1 MFPISEKT
9 IQRLIIKGKQ
19 LIDSHSVIFFDVFD
33 TLLTRDCAQPSN
45 VFELVEKVYNKQ
57 EETCPL
63 HDFKRIRKA
72 AEKKC
77 AQNIFAPNLD
87 EIYEYFPLD
96 VEKKSKLKAIEIEI
110 EQKLSIQKYTGYT
123 LYRYAKEQKK
133 TIVAVSD
140 MYLGADI
147 ISKMLISAGYEVNN
161 VIVSC
166 DKRAEKYNGRLFQ
179 VAIKE
184 IAAIKNDVVHF
195 GDNLITDIFGAMR
208 AGISC
213 LWIPA
218 RKNLAYFKKSSD
230 SFADNYLLPF
240 VANRVPLIENKVTAL
255 GYETCGPMI
264 VGFCQWLHQ
273 KLHDGR
279 YNKALFCARDMLQTY
294 QIYLKMYP
302 EDKDLACYFY
312 VSRKSL
318 KPAYE
323 AAKGNDKSPESIQQL
338 KYLRKYINQL
348 GCQGKVALIDSGLY
362 GTSQKMLTDILQ
374 GSIELHGLYMRIT
387 KVFFDNVT
395 DPETYVYMNPVQP
408 NVKHMI
414 NSMFFETMVAA
425 VHGRTIGYTRSH
437 NSGKIEPI
445 FGKSQPDLL
454 KIEKFHKGIEL
465 FVRDYKDSFFSENII
480 NERAVRDV
488 MLRLGFFPQQEDV
501 QLLKDLKC
509 GNENYEPII
518 VKRERLHYFYNTFDL
533 FRDLKHTCW
542 KGGFLQK
549 CFSCGAPIICK
560 IYLIFDCLII
570 YLLGDGV
577 NLEHSVKMK

>member
-45 VFELVEKVYNKQ
+45 VFELVEEVYNKQ

-140 MYLGADI
+140 MYLGADV
-147 ISKMLISAGYEVNN
+147 ISKMLKAAGYVVDN

-166 DKRAEKYNGRLFQ
+166 DKRAEKYNGKLFQ

-195 GDNLITDIFGAMR
+195 GDNLVTDIFGAMR

-218 RKNLAYFKKSSD
+218 RKNLAYFKKSGD

-273 KLHDGR
+273 KLHEDH

-294 QIYLKMYP
+294 KIYLEMYP

-323 AAKGNDKSPESIQQL
+323 VVKGNDKSPESLQQL
-338 KYLRKYINQL
+338 KYLREYISQL
-348 GCQGKVALIDSGLY
+348 GCQGKVALVDSGLY
-362 GTSQKMLTDILQ
+362 GTSQKMLNGILQ
-374 GSIELHGLYMRIT
+374 GDVELHGLYMRIT
-387 KVFFDNVT
+387 NVFFDNVT
-395 DPETYVYMNPVQP
+395 DPETYAYMYPVQP

-414 NSMFFETMVAA
+414 NSMFFETMIAA
-425 VHGRTIGYTRSH
+425 AHGRTIGYIRKRC
-437 NSGKIEPI
+437 SGKVEPI
-445 FGKSQPDLL
+445 LEKGQPNPL
-454 KIEKFHKGIEL
+454 KIEEFHKGIEL
-465 FVRDYKDSFFSENII
+465 FIRDYKDSNFGEKVI
-480 NERAVRDV
+480 NERSVRDA
-488 MLRLGFFPQQEDV
+488 MLRLGFFPQQADV

-509 GNENYEPII
+509 GNENYEPLII
-518 VKRERLHYFYNTFDL
+518 RRQLHYFLHICDF
-533 FRDLKHTCW
+533 FSDLKNTYW
-542 KGGFLQK
+542 KGGFLK
-549 CFSCGAPIICK
+549 SVFSWVAPLICTL
-560 IYLIFDCLII
+560 YLFLDSFILNEI
-570 YLLGDGV
+570 G
-577 NLEHSVKMK
+577 EWKTSKE